1 MSWPA
6 IRWAARQKVWNASE
20 RAVLA
25 TLAHYARL
33 RDGRAWPGVDTLARE
48 CGMCEKAVYLTIRRL
63 AGKGLLEIEGH
74 RARRKY
80 RLCLEAGTP
89 VDGAGEP
96 DPGGGQAGNQF
107 PEVGN
112 RFPEAGNGYRRSDKD
127 PNRKERRRRGATA
140 QAVAAAADAA
150 DAKDG
155 DGQAVGR
162 DDGKGSGKHD
172 GRQGGN
178 GSGAAWTA
186 RLKAY
191 REHGFWY
198 ADWGPKPGE
207 VGCLAPRQQMTK

>member
-33 RDGRAWPGVDTLARE
+33 RDGRAWPSLETLAEE
-48 CGMCEKAVYLTIRRL
+48 CGMCRKSVGQTIRRL
-63 AGKGLLEIEGH
+63 AAKGLVEIEGH
-74 RARRKY
+74 RMRRKY
-80 RLCLEAGTP
+80 RLCLEAGRREE
-89 VDGAGEP
+89 AGGNRFPEEGNDFP
-96 DPGGGQAGNQF
+96 EAGNQF
-107 PEVGN
+107 P
-112 RFPEAGNGYRRSDKD
+112 RSDKD

-150 DAKDG
+150 GVKDG
-155 DGQAVGR
+155 AAQA
-162 DDGKGSGKHD
+162 
-172 GRQGGN
+172 
-178 GSGAAWTA
+178 SGAAWPA

-191 REHGFWY
+191 RDHGFWY

-207 VGCLAPRQQMTK
+207 VGCLAPGEGAKAGMEDGDANDTDKQLGKLA